1 MNFHIL
7 TLSIL
12 VCSCA
17 CAKLPSN
24 FKKCNR
30 KQSDFNACF
39 SEAVAHAVKQLN
51 VPVKEVG
58 LPSIDPLVV
67 PSLKIGA
74 GTSAVSFEQSYT
86 NLSLTGFTN
95 VNIEKVEMNFKT
107 NTLSIE
113 GSVPDVV
120 MSFTY
125 DFNGN
130 ILMLPING
138 KGPGKIDISNNF
150 IVCQ

>member
-1 MNFHIL
+1 
-7 TLSIL
+7 
-12 VCSCA
+12 
-17 CAKLPSN
+17 
-24 FKKCNR
+24 
-30 KQSDFNACF
+30 
-39 SEAVAHAVKQLN
+39 
-51 VPVKEVG
+51 
-58 LPSIDPLVV
+58 
-67 PSLKIGA
+67 
-74 GTSAVSFEQSYT
+74 
-86 NLSLTGFTN
+86 
-95 VNIEKVEMNFKT
+95 MNFKT

>member
-1 MNFHIL
+1 L
-7 TLSIL
+7 CWLKLS
-12 VCSCA
+12 A
-17 CAKLPSN
+17 SN

-67 PSLKIGA
+67 PSLKIEA

-95 VNIEKVEMNFKT
+95 VNIEKVE
-107 NTLSIE
+107 
-113 GSVPDVV
+113 
-120 MSFTY
+120 
-125 DFNGN
+125 
-130 ILMLPING
+130 
-138 KGPGKIDISNNF
+138 
-150 IVCQ
+150 